1 MNRLQSVIV
10 WLAVLE
16 VILCCFF
23 MPVFWFRAQEMELS
37 KEVQKEEI
45 LSANL
50 NAYNSSLI
58 AAGGSGLTINQKIDM
73 ANRYDNTVT
82 SIYLE
87 KGENFTAN
95 QICSIAAVELEN
107 IFVYYQD
114 ISPLLKKFLEM
125 KIFEPIRDCGIYLEQ
140 QSHAVPDGDVGYADV
155 ETVDEVDVD
164 MQSVYEKD
172 GVEVR
177 VEAMMYI
184 NSAEPGQAFVV
195 WQINYYN
202 LEEDTTLFLMF
213 DDETGKFLSVTGSLS
228 GFQEEEGYSLY
239 EESGKNAAL
248 IKEYYQKED
257 AGTLEVIEE

>member
-1 MNRLQSVIV
+1 MNRLQFLIIG
-10 WLAVLE
+10 LAVLE
-16 VILCCFF
+16 VVLCCLF
-23 MPVFWFRAQEMELS
+23 MPVFLFRAQEMELS

-45 LSANL
+45 PSASL
-50 NAYNSSLI
+50 EAYNSSLV
-58 AAGGSGLTINQKIDM
+58 AAEGSGLTLEEKVDI
-73 ANRYDNTVT
+73 ANRYDSTIN

-87 KGENFTAN
+87 RGENFTAN
-95 QICSIAAVELEN
+95 QICSIAAVEIEK
-107 IFVYYQD
+107 IASYYQD
-114 ISPLLKKFLEM
+114 VSPLLQKFLEM

-140 QSHAVPDGDVGYADV
+140 QGHTVAEGDVGYADV

-164 MQSVYEKD
+164 MQSVYESD

-228 GFQEEEGYSLY
+228 DFQKDEGYSLY
-239 EESGKNAAL
+239 EESSKNAAL

-257 AGTLEVIEE
+257 AGMLEVIEE